1 MSKLGQVITYI
12 VGGVLLLVVCFFAAL
27 ATAFA
32 GTVHSAPVWYL
43 PYLALT
49 QALPILL
56 FAISSFSLL
65 HAVAKDIRFERMSRI
80 WVGSV
85 VVYLLSFVVL
95 FGLAKVGL
103 FPK

>member
-1 MSKLGQVITYI
+1 MSTLGQMTTYI
-12 VGGVLLLVVCFFAAL
+12 VGGFLLLVVCFFAAL

-32 GTVHSAPVWYL
+32 GTVHRAPVWYL

-65 HAVAKDIRFERMSRI
+65 HAFAKNIRFERMSRI
-80 WVGSV
+80 CFGSV

-95 FGLAKVGL
+95 FGLAQVGY